1 MKMKTTKI
9 PSILITSREAM
20 TATVNDIVTAKL
32 RHAEITAQM
41 EQEIAA
47 VQKRYQDRLAG
58 LGREIQSKEAGVQLY
73 CEQHRAAEF
82 TEKKSIDLTLATVGF
97 RETPYRVE
105 KARSKDTWEEIA
117 VRMAAITT
125 TDGNGNPVFSGENY
139 VTYSEPALA
148 KAVLLQD
155 RVKIPEDVLKAAGIR
170 FAYDEIFYISPKS
183 QLAVDTVKEAA

>member
-1 MKMKTTKI
+1 MKKTRI
-9 PSILITSREAM
+9 PAIVISSREGM

-47 VQKRYQDRLAG
+47 VQKRYQDPLAG

-105 KARSKDTWEEIA
+105 KARTKDTWEEIA
-117 VRMAAITT
+117 VRMAAITIPGP
-125 TDGNGNPVFSGENY
+125 DGQPLFAGENY
-139 VTYSEPALA
+139 VTYSEPTLA
-148 KAVLLQD
+148 KASLLQD
-155 RVKIPEDVLKAAGIR
+155 RPQIPEDALKAAGIR
-170 FAYDEIFYISPKS
+170 FTYDEVFYITPKS
-183 QLAVDTVKEAA
+183 QVAQATVKEAA

>member
-1 MKMKTTKI
+1 MKKNKI
-9 PSILITSREAM
+9 PSIVISSREAM
-20 TATVNDIVTAKL
+20 TTTVNDIVTAKL

-41 EQEIAA
+41 EQEIAS
-47 VQKRYQDRLAG
+47 VQKHYQERLAG

-73 CEQHRAAEF
+73 CEQHRATEF
-82 TEKKSIDLTLATVGF
+82 TDKKSIDLTLATVGF

-125 TDGNGNPVFSGENY
+125 TDGNGQTVFAGESY

-148 KAVLLQD
+148 KAALLQD
-155 RVKIPEDVLKAAGIR
+155 RARIPEDVLKAAGIR
-170 FAYDEIFYISPKS
+170 FAYDEIFYITPRSEV
-183 QLAVDTVKEAA
+183 ARATAKEAA

>member
-1 MKMKTTKI
+1 
-9 PSILITSREAM
+9 M

-47 VQKRYQDRLAG
+47 VQQRYQERLAG
-58 LGREIQSKEAGVQLY
+58 LGRDIQSKEAGVQLY
-73 CEQHRAAEF
+73 CERHRRTEF
-82 TEKKSIDLTLATVGF
+82 TERKSIDLTLATVGF

-117 VRMAAITT
+117 VRMAGISTADKEGRIMFAG
-125 TDGNGNPVFSGENY
+125 DNY

-148 KAVLLQD
+148 KAALLQD
-155 RVKIPEDVLKAAGIR
+155 RARIPEDVLKAAGIR
-170 FAYDEIFYISPKS
+170 FSYDEVFYIAPKS
-183 QLAVDTVKEAA
+183 QVAGAVKEAA

>member
-1 MKMKTTKI
+1 MKKNKI
-9 PSILITSREAM
+9 PAVLVSSREAM

-47 VQKRYQDRLAG
+47 VQERYQERLTM

-73 CEQHRAAEF
+73 CEQHRGREF
-82 TEKKSIDLTLATVGF
+82 ATKKSIDLTLATVGF

-117 VRMAAITT
+117 IRMAAITT
-125 TDGNGNPVFSGENY
+125 RDGDGNAAFSGESY

-148 KAVLLQD
+148 KAALLQD
-155 RVKIPEDVLKAAGIR
+155 RTRIPEDVLRAAGIR
-170 FAYDEIFYISPKS
+170 FAYDEVFYISPKS
-183 QLAVDTVKEAA
+183 QVAGDTIKEAA

>member
-1 MKMKTTKI
+1 
-9 PSILITSREAM
+9 M

-47 VQKRYQDRLAG
+47 VQKRYQEGLAG

-73 CEQHRAAEF
+73 CEQHRAMEF
-82 TEKKSIDLTLATVGF
+82 IEKKSIDLTLATVGF

-117 VRMAAITT
+117 VRMAGITT
-125 TDGNGNPVFSGENY
+125 TDGDGQTVFAGENY
-139 VTYSEPALA
+139 VTYAEPALA
-148 KAVLLQD
+148 KAMLLQD
-155 RVKIPEDVLKAAGIR
+155 RTRIPEDVLRAAGIR
-170 FAYDEIFYISPKS
+170 FAYDEVFYITPKS
-183 QLAVDTVKEAA
+183 EVAQGTVKEAA